1 MERASDASGPAGSG
15 KDRDRVYIDHGGSTR
30 PFMRGI
36 LVHSLMARGVAFED
50 AYRVANAVRDQLR
63 GQGVVPR
70 EALSAAI
77 ESALRA
83 HNLAADASR
92 SLAPTIWIR
101 SHGHATPFSK
111 GFLSQSLL
119 AAAIDP
125 NDAFDVA
132 REIEAAL
139 IRQGAAEIERHALRR
154 VAYENLA
161 RRFGPATAERYLV
174 WRRFQAPDRPVIL
187 LLGGATGSGKTALAV
202 EVAHRLD
209 IQRVL
214 STDSIRQVMRI
225 MLSPELVPAIHASS
239 YDAYRVIGPVAEGE
253 DPVIVGF
260 ETGAKIVSV
269 GVRAMIERAIA
280 ENTSLVIDGVSIVPG
295 LVDFDRYRAG
305 AHIIFLLVANLDEDA
320 YRRRFEARAQSS
332 RRPPHRY
339 LENLKSILRIQD
351 HLLELAERH
360 DVPIVDNESRDE
372 SVLSII
378 KHVTGTL
385 RKTDEFDVD
394 QML

>member
-1 MERASDASGPAGSG
+1 MERASEASGSRGSG
-15 KDRDRVYIDHGGSTR
+15 KDRDRVYIDHGGNAR

-36 LVHSLMARGVAFED
+36 LVHSLMARGVAFEA

-63 GQGVVPR
+63 GRGLVPR
-70 EALSAAI
+70 SVLNEAIQST
-77 ESALRA
+77 LRA
-83 HNLAADASR
+83 HELAADTTAP
-92 SLAPTIWIR
+92 LAPTIWVR

-132 REIEAAL
+132 REIEGAL
-139 IRQGAAEIERHALRR
+139 VRDGAQEIESHALRR
-154 VAYENLA
+154 VAFQNLV

-174 WRRFQAPDRPVIL
+174 WRRFHDPDRPVIL
-187 LLGGATGSGKTALAV
+187 LLGGATGSGKTSLAV

-260 ETGAKIVSV
+260 EAGAKIVSV

-280 ENTSLVIDGVSIVPG
+280 ENTSLVIDGVSIAPG
-295 LVDFDRYRAG
+295 LIEFERYRDG
-305 AHIIFLLVANLDEDA
+305 AHIIYLLVASLDEDA
-320 YRRRFEARAQSS
+320 FRRRFQARAQSS
-332 RRPPHRY
+332 RRPTHRY
-339 LENLKSILRIQD
+339 LENIKSILRIQD
-351 HLLELAERH
+351 HLLEMAERY

-394 QML
+394 RML